1 MHKKD
6 DSYSSKN
13 KSNIKKNEKN
23 YDFFNKN
30 KININNENNFI
41 MNENINSENN
51 IFININTNNNLSNSM
66 SSLNKSSLNKKLP
79 FSLQPKPLGLINK
92 KIKENI
98 NSKEINNTG
107 NNNNYIIHNF
117 SKLSHNKK
125 NNDLLAK
132 IKEKVTKEN
141 LGTKIKQIKEKDE
154 KLEKNISVS
163 SSKSSKSSNSNE
175 EPNLTNK
182 IEENVDKKDSND
194 DEDDILS
201 EQKDEM
207 NEGVNNLLNIN
218 KVESINVHSNFIP
231 GHYYTGSGFSL
242 NSNTS
247 NSNKSS
253 LNQKCNTEP
262 NNPQAFIYD
271 CPSGRSNNS
280 GNLFIPGRYGY
291 RGGGYENNFRGR
303 IFNPHSNFGYH
314 FKNSFLS
321 TNTNSQKYDSSY
333 SSESGQSPLFLGNLQ
348 SFHYNNTISN
358 LPTNNNY
365 IFQFGNNMTPIG
377 NRHIYTSSFNSNES
391 IFSRQLFSINSNPHN
406 KTDYKFTSNF
416 GSKKENQIINLEDV
430 ALGKDTR
437 TTVMIRNLP
446 IKYDTNILEKELE
459 PFEGKYDCLYMPY
472 DYDNEGNRGYAF
484 LNLTNPYHLLLFY
497 EFFNNKCWLYF
508 ESKKICTL
516 NYANFQG
523 IEEIKK
529 HAKNYKGTKKPIFF
543 ICTKDEHTND
553 IIEIPMKYINLL
565 IRANPKMKYH
575 EVRKNNTFIVDSF
588 N

>member
-207 NEGVNNLLNIN
+207 NEGDNNLLNIN
-218 KVESINVHSNFIP
+218 KV
-231 GHYYTGSGFSL
+231 
-242 NSNTS
+242 
-247 NSNKSS
+247 
-253 LNQKCNTEP
+253 
-262 NNPQAFIYD
+262 
-271 CPSGRSNNS
+271 
-280 GNLFIPGRYGY
+280 
-291 RGGGYENNFRGR
+291 
-303 IFNPHSNFGYH
+303 
-314 FKNSFLS
+314 FL
-321 TNTNSQKYDSSY
+321 
-333 SSESGQSPLFLGNLQ
+333 
-348 SFHYNNTISN
+348 
-358 LPTNNNY
+358 
-365 IFQFGNNMTPIG
+365 
-377 NRHIYTSSFNSNES
+377 
-391 IFSRQLFSINSNPHN
+391 
-406 KTDYKFTSNF
+406 
-416 GSKKENQIINLEDV
+416 
-430 ALGKDTR
+430 
-437 TTVMIRNLP
+437 
-446 IKYDTNILEKELE
+446 
-459 PFEGKYDCLYMPY
+459 
-472 DYDNEGNRGYAF
+472 
-484 LNLTNPYHLLLFY
+484 
-497 EFFNNKCWLYF
+497 
-508 ESKKICTL
+508 
-516 NYANFQG
+516 
-523 IEEIKK
+523 
-529 HAKNYKGTKKPIFF
+529 
-543 ICTKDEHTND
+543 D
-553 IIEIPMKYINLL
+553 IIIQGVVLVVIL
-565 IRANPKMKYH
+565 IQ
-575 EVRKNNTFIVDSF
+575 VIVIKVH
-588 N
+588 